1 MLVCWVL
8 VLPIAVMLSLAGS
21 RFTLLSQYWFLG
33 LNALGLVFGIIYN
46 AQTPDL
52 YPNNAHGKIGW
63 IITMVASAQV
73 LMTLAGW
80 AGGLWRQ
87 GYLPLSSET
96 LFTRH
101 FFSDCSHS
109 DSQQLPNDFHEAP
122 AKTPYQPPYSSAP
135 DHNDYDALLTNNPD
149 DHIGQDRFDGTAHSS
164 APLPSSSDKL
174 WRCCAII
181 SKVIDRIIL
190 PFGFVAIASGLA
202 TFGRLFEGNEIF
214 SGLAHWIKG
223 GVFFWLGLFTLGR
236 WTGSFGDL
244 GWAWNLPPNTSQRTW
259 QPSAEWVESAL
270 IFFYGSTNIFL
281 EHLGSWGGVWS
292 SQDLEHIAVTVLFI
306 GGGLCG
312 ILIESATV
320 RRLLNITVSKTVC
333 RSRPDDGEEAERG
346 HLVAPSY
353 EVSLNPL
360 PTLIILLLGV
370 IMSAHH
376 QTSGMAVQIH
386 RQWGLLLAGAS
397 FARCMTY
404 ILIFL
409 RPPRSILPSRPPTEL
424 LTAFGLIT
432 GGIVF
437 MASSSD
443 TVQSM
448 DYYNLDS
455 IHSV

>member
-8 VLPIAVMLSLAGS
+8 VLPITVMLSLAGS
-21 RFTLLSQYWFLG
+21 RFTLMSQYWFLA

-63 IITMVASAQV
+63 LITMVASAQV
-73 LMTLAGW
+73 LLTLAGW
-80 AGGLWRQ
+80 AGRLWRQ
-87 GYLPLSSET
+87 GYLPLSSKQ
-96 LFTRH
+96 LVTRD
-101 FFSDCSHS
+101 FISDCSHS
-109 DSQQLPNDFHEAP
+109 DSPQSPNSIHEAS
-122 AKTPYQPPYSSAP
+122 AKSNHQPPYSSVP
-135 DHNDYDALLTNNPD
+135 DHDDYGAFSANSPD
-149 DHIGQDRFDGTAHSS
+149 DHMGQDGFDGTAHASP
-164 APLPSSSDKL
+164 PLPSSPMDKL
-174 WRCCAII
+174 WRCLAII

-190 PFGFVAIASGLA
+190 PFGFVAITSGLA
-202 TFGRLFEGNEIF
+202 TFGRLFEGNEVF

-259 QPSAEWVESAL
+259 RPSAEWVESAL

-281 EHLGSWGGVWS
+281 EHLGSESGVWS
-292 SQDLEHIAVTVLFI
+292 SQDLEHIAVTILFI

-320 RRLLNITVSKTVC
+320 RRLLNTTVSKKAVV
-333 RSRPDDGEEAERG
+333 RSGPDDGGEAQR
-346 HLVAPSY
+346 HTLVTPSY

-360 PTLIILLLGV
+360 PALIILLLGI

-376 QTSGMAVQIH
+376 QSSGMAVQIH
-386 RQWGLLLAGAS
+386 RQWGLLLSGAS

-409 RPPRSILPSRPPTEL
+409 RPPRSTLPSRPPTEL

-437 MASSSD
+437 MAS
-443 TVQSM
+443 VF
-448 DYYNLDS
+448 
-455 IHSV
+455 